1 MTDNNFLRNF
11 GLIITTIYIL
21 FTCPR
26 ATSEKVQKKKDMP
39 HIHNSYP
46 ANISMQE
53 VALLTLQL
61 RYRSHRIKEPVD
73 FWMIPRILLRVVY
86 ISYMS
91 NQITI
96 ISNEISANKQEPMW
110 TYDKLQ
116 RADLTYYI
124 ARGIR
129 KAINT
134 QYEIDSLVA
143 HI

>member
-1 MTDNNFLRNF
+1 MPEGHVREST
-11 GLIITTIYIL
+11 
-21 FTCPR
+21 
-26 ATSEKVQKKKDMP
+26 EKKDMP

-61 RYRSHRIKEPVD
+61 RYLSHRIKEPVD

-110 TYDKLQ
+110 TYD
-116 RADLTYYI
+116 
-124 ARGIR
+124 
-129 KAINT
+129 
-134 QYEIDSLVA
+134 
-143 HI
+143 

>member
-1 MTDNNFLRNF
+1 
-11 GLIITTIYIL
+11 
-21 FTCPR
+21 
-26 ATSEKVQKKKDMP
+26 MP

-61 RYRSHRIKEPVD
+61 RYLSHWIKEPVD

-96 ISNEISANKQEPMW
+96 ISNEISANKQEPIW

-116 RADLTYYI
+116 RADLTYCI
-124 ARGIR
+124 ARGTSNQEVGLAKKERGERESSKLKDMRFYTYEQPSICKILTR
-129 KAINT
+129 KIFSAVL
-134 QYEIDSLVA
+134 SLLGTN
-143 HI
+143 